1 MNKLIQKTA
10 NHCIK
15 EIDENINTVVRW
27 GLSGADID
35 YFESDELQELELK
48 IKQQILFTLIK
59 QVTK

>member
-1 MNKLIQKTA
+1 MDKLIQKTA
-10 NHCIK
+10 DHCIK

-27 GLSGADID
+27 GLSGEDID

>member
-1 MNKLIQKTA
+1 MDKLIQKTA

-27 GLSGADID
+27 GLSGEDID